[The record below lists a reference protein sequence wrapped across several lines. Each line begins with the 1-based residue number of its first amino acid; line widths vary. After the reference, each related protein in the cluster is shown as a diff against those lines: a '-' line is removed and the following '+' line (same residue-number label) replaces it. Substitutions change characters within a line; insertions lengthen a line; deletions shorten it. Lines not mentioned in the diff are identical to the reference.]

1 MLANLSVE
9 QSLMKA
15 KSHTKK
21 GELEEAQKLYE
32 AILKNFSNNIRAKQ
46 ALAALNKHNQ
56 NNTIQNP
63 PQEVIDQLVALYN
76 QGQTTSVIKQAE
88 VLTEQ
93 YPASPIIWNM
103 IGVSRAQIGMLDEAI
118 EAYKKCISLKPNFSD
133 AHFNKGIALNN
144 YGKHDESIDA
154 FKKAVFY
161 NPNHAE
167 AYNNLG
173 NVLLDQGALDEAI
186 NAYNNA
192 ILIKPDY
199 AEAYDN
205 MGVALKNK
213 GNLEKAIEAHKKSI
227 ILKPHHA
234 EAYNNLGNALKDQG
248 ELEEAI
254 KFFNEALAIKPNYAE
269 AYNNMGN
276 ALKDQ
281 GKLDLALS
289 AYNKASSLTNNYAD
303 AYYNSSF
310 IHNLKGNLN
319 EGLKLYE
326 WRLKKKSFTAR
337 PPRDNLIWNGN
348 KSLLGK
354 KFLVYEEQGLGD
366 VIQFC
371 RYLPLLK
378 QKGAEV
384 TFKVQKKM
392 HVLLQTLNSK
402 INFVDS
408 LPEDNTI
415 NFEAPLMS
423 LPYLFNTNLE
433 TIPMRTPYLYADNEK
448 VISWGNKLSK
458 DKFKV
463 GICWQGS
470 KNKIDIGRSFPLNL
484 FKGISELKGLELIS
498 LHKGEGE
505 KQIND
510 IDFELTILGDD
521 FDSGENAFVDTA
533 AVMTNCDLIIT
544 SDTATA
550 HLAGALGRQ
559 TWVVLKKIPEWR
571 WMLNLNYSPWY
582 CGMTLYRQH
591 QQGNWTNVFKRMQE
605 DLKSLL

>member
-1 MLANLSVE
+1 
-9 QSLMKA
+9 
-15 KSHTKK
+15 
-21 GELEEAQKLYE
+21 
-32 AILKNFSNNIRAKQ
+32 
-46 ALAALNKHNQ
+46 
-56 NNTIQNP
+56 
-63 PQEVIDQLVALYN
+63 
-76 QGQTTSVIKQAE
+76 
-88 VLTEQ
+88 
-93 YPASPIIWNM
+93 
-103 IGVSRAQIGMLDEAI
+103 
-118 EAYKKCISLKPNFSD
+118 
-133 AHFNKGIALNN
+133 
-144 YGKHDESIDA
+144 
-154 FKKAVFY
+154 
-161 NPNHAE
+161 
-167 AYNNLG
+167 
-173 NVLLDQGALDEAI
+173 
-186 NAYNNA
+186 
-192 ILIKPDY
+192 
-199 AEAYDN
+199 
-205 MGVALKNK
+205 
-213 GNLEKAIEAHKKSI
+213 
-227 ILKPHHA
+227 
-234 EAYNNLGNALKDQG
+234 
-248 ELEEAI
+248 
-254 KFFNEALAIKPNYAE
+254 
-269 AYNNMGN
+269 
-276 ALKDQ
+276 
-281 GKLDLALS
+281 
-289 AYNKASSLTNNYAD
+289 
-303 AYYNSSF
+303 
-310 IHNLKGNLN
+310 
-319 EGLKLYE
+319 
-326 WRLKKKSFTAR
+326 
-337 PPRDNLIWNGN
+337 
-348 KSLLGK
+348 
-354 KFLVYEEQGLGD
+354 
-366 VIQFC
+366 
-371 RYLPLLK
+371 
-378 QKGAEV
+378 
-384 TFKVQKKM
+384 M

-408 LPEDNTI
+408 LPEDNAI

-448 VISWGNKLSK
+448 VISWGDKLSK